1 MPRTARHDHQV
12 TLQRA
17 AHLFWER
24 GYHACSLKDLETT
37 LDMRP
42 GSIYA
47 AFGSKEN
54 LFQAALTTYYEQLVN
69 GMARVLQAHDRVLD
83 GLTAYLRQLAAE
95 ATGEAGAGDA
105 PVAACMMVKTLL
117 ETTADTPALNETVND
132 LFDRIESDLTATLEC
147 ARGLGELPPETDCGR
162 LARLWQAQIM
172 ALRTF
177 AHRRVDPESVLLLAE
192 DMIGALQRH
201 ALRPRDESMA
211 TVGS

>member
-1 MPRTARHDHQV
+1 MPRTARHDQAV

-17 AHLFWER
+17 AHLFWEK

-54 LFQAALTTYYEQLVN
+54 LFQAALTTYYEQLAE
-69 GMARVLQAHDRVLD
+69 GMAQELQAQERILD
-83 GLTAYLRQLAAE
+83 GLAAYLRRLAAE
-95 ATGEAGAGDA
+95 ATGRAGHESA
-105 PVAACMMVKTLL
+105 PVSACMMVKTLL
-117 ETTADTPALNETVND
+117 EATTDTPALSQTVNE
-132 LFDRIESDLTATLEC
+132 LFDRIERGLSATLER
-147 ARGLGELPPETDCGR
+147 ARSRGELPPQTDCVR

-177 AHRRVDPESVLLLAE
+177 AHRRVDAEPVALLAE
-192 DMIGALQRH
+192 DMIRALECH
-201 ALRPRDESMA
+201 ASSAGSESVA
-211 TVGS
+211 PTNG